1 MDLKRGIRMNTKCL
15 VTFKTIL
22 EMGSFQKAADKL
34 GYTQS
39 TVTFQIRQLEEEFS
53 LKLFEKIGRH
63 MELTQAGREIMPYV
77 DMILQ
82 GTEQIGNYGKSLSEI
97 SGSLKLAIPD
107 SILIYNMQPFIQAFT
122 HEAPNVQLVIHSIQS
137 GEINQ
142 SVMEGSADL
151 GINCEKDS
159 YPDTVIHQRLGS
171 YQAVLVAS
179 PFADRS
185 QLDFIT
191 PHQRKPFSLI
201 CNEPDGYYQ
210 LDMDKYLAQ
219 KDIVLNPHM
228 KVQSIEA
235 VKRCVMN
242 NLGMA
247 VVPTYSIGDELKN
260 GSLIPVKTELDEKIY
275 HSFYIYN
282 RNKWIS
288 PQMELAIRL
297 LNEYLGRKDDEVYR
311 IKDKK
316 TGAVSARDEI
326 SGDHV

>member
-1 MDLKRGIRMNTKCL
+1 MNTKSL

-22 EMGSFQKAADKL
+22 EVGSFQKAADKL

-39 TVTFQIRQLEEEFS
+39 TVTFQIKQLEEELA

-63 MELTQAGREIMPYV
+63 MELTQAGKDILPYI

-82 GTEQIGNYGKSLSEI
+82 GAEQISNYGKSLSEI

-107 SILIYNMQPFIQAFT
+107 SILIYNMQPFMQAFT
-122 HEAPNVQLVIHSIQS
+122 HDAPNVQLVVNSIQS

-142 SVMEGSADL
+142 AIADGTADI

-159 YPDTVIHQRLGS
+159 YPDSVIHKKLGK
-171 YQAVLVAS
+171 YKAVLVAS
-179 PFADRS
+179 PFTDS
-185 QLDFIT
+185 SLLDFIT

-210 LDMDKYLAQ
+210 LDMDKYLSK
-219 KDIVLNPHM
+219 KDILLNPPM

-242 NLGMA
+242 NLGIA
-247 VVPTYSIGDELKN
+247 VVPTYSIGEELKN
-260 GSLIPVKTELDEKIY
+260 GSLMPIKTELDNKTY
-275 HSFYIYN
+275 DSFYIYHK
-282 RNKWIS
+282 NKWMS
-288 PQMELAIRL
+288 PQMELALDL
-297 LNEYLGRKDDEVYR
+297 LKKYLGTEN
-311 IKDKK
+311 
-316 TGAVSARDEI
+316 SQNQ
-326 SGDHV
+326 

>member
-1 MDLKRGIRMNTKCL
+1 MNTKSL

-22 EMGSFQKAADKL
+22 EVGSFQKAADKL

-39 TVTFQIRQLEEEFS
+39 TVTFQIKQLEEELA

-63 MELTQAGREIMPYV
+63 MELTQAGKDILPYI

-82 GTEQIGNYGKSLSEI
+82 GAEQISNYGKSLSEI

-107 SILIYNMQPFIQAFT
+107 SILIYNMQPFMQAFT
-122 HEAPNVQLVIHSIQS
+122 HDAPNVQLVVNSIQS

-142 SVMEGSADL
+142 AIADGTADI

-159 YPDTVIHQRLGS
+159 YPDSVIHKKLGK
-171 YQAVLVAS
+171 YKAVLVAS
-179 PFADRS
+179 PFTDS
-185 QLDFIT
+185 SLLDFIT

-210 LDMDKYLAQ
+210 LDMNKYLSK
-219 KDIVLNPHM
+219 KDILLNPPM

-242 NLGMA
+242 NLGIA
-247 VVPTYSIGDELKN
+247 VVPTYSIGEELKN
-260 GSLIPVKTELDEKIY
+260 GSLMPIKTELDNKTY
-275 HSFYIYN
+275 DSFYIYHK
-282 RNKWIS
+282 NKWIS
-288 PQMELAIRL
+288 PQMELALDL
-297 LNEYLGRKDDEVYR
+297 LKKYLGAEN
-311 IKDKK
+311 
-316 TGAVSARDEI
+316 SQNQ
-326 SGDHV
+326 